1 MITNA
6 ISRRYARA
14 LVQLAAEEGK
24 VEAFQVELG
33 RVESALSASP
43 ELCQVLTNP
52 AYGNEAKRDILKD
65 LAAKLGLSVTVSN
78 FILLLLDR
86 GRILYLSQ
94 VVASYGLLAD
104 EISGII
110 RPELVSA
117 LPLEES
123 QVDAIRTSLAK
134 STGKKVEL
142 TVSVD
147 PSLIGGV
154 VTKIGDKVYD
164 GSVRT
169 QLSRIEDILQK
180 G

>member
-1 MITNA
+1 VITNA

-14 LVQLAAEEGK
+14 LVQLAAEEGR
-24 VEAFQVELG
+24 VEAFQCELSKIEA
-33 RVESALSASP
+33 VFAAAP
-43 ELCQVLTNP
+43 ELTEVLTNP
-52 AYGNEAKRDILKD
+52 AYGIEAKREILKGVIS
-65 LAAKLGLSVTVSN
+65 KLGLSATVSN
-78 FILLLLDR
+78 FLLLLLDR
-86 GRILYLSQ
+86 GRILHLEQ
-94 VVASYGLLAD
+94 IVASYGILAD
-104 EISGII
+104 QISGVV

-117 LPLEES
+117 LPLDAAQVES
-123 QVDAIRTSLAK
+123 IRSSLAK

-154 VTKIGDKVYD
+154 VTKIGDKVHD

-169 QLSRIEDILQK
+169 QLTRIEDILQK

>member
-1 MITNA
+1 VITNA

-14 LVQLAAEEGK
+14 LVQLAAEEGR
-24 VEAFQVELG
+24 VEAVHGELS
-33 RVESALSASP
+33 RIDAALSASP
-43 ELCQVLTNP
+43 ELTEVLSNP
-52 AYGNEAKRDILKD
+52 AYGIEAKREILKGVVG
-65 LAAKLGLSVTVSN
+65 KLGLSATITN
-78 FILLLLDR
+78 FLLLLLDR
-86 GRILYLSQ
+86 GRLGYLPQ
-94 VVASYGLLAD
+94 IFASFGILAD
-104 EISGII
+104 EISGVV
-110 RPELVSA
+110 RPELISA

-123 QVDAIRTSLAK
+123 QVEAVKASLAK
-134 STGKKVEL
+134 STGKKVVL

-154 VTKIGDKVYD
+154 VTRIGDKVYD